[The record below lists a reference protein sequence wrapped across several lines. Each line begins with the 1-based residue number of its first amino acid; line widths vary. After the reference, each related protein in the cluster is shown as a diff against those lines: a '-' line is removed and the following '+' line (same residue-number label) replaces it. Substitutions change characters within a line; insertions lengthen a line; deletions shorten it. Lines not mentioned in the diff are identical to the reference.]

1 MKALKYMMMGMLV
14 SLTAS
19 CGNDWL
25 DVESSTKIPT
35 ETAIQ
40 NLDDVEYSLN
50 GIYDVM
56 RSTNYYSGRMIYY
69 GDVTGDDA
77 QSIKTGKRTT
87 SYYMLDYT
95 KDSGPSSHWSYAY
108 KIIQNCNIILSQIDG
123 LDVSEDDTEYFN
135 DLKGPVK
142 EGVAGGLTAL
152 VQNGLIPADKIPTLQ
167 GLLNPMM
174 DADWFLKVQDQSL
187 GFVGGEVTV
196 PIWMGGKINAANRAA
211 RINEKTA
218 VAQGNQ
224 TRNALISELV
234 ERYFGL
240 ALATQVVAVRQQVVD
255 GVRRHLEDA
264 RALERNG
271 MIAQTE
277 RLYVEFKMAEAEREL
292 ANAKLQAETI
302 ASALSNTLGRES
314 DWRPVTAMFLLAKVE
329 DLAYYQDLAQARNPL
344 LSQVSL
350 KRELAQE
357 GVRAQRADFLPQVAA
372 IGGGSFYNYQVAG
385 LVPRWA
391 VGVGVNIKIFDGLN
405 REYKYSA
412 AKQTVR
418 RVGELQNK
426 AGKDIAVLVE
436 KLYNQMMNYH
446 NQMTSIDASLKFAE
460 EYLRMK
466 NAAFL
471 EGMSSS
477 SDLIDAEL
485 NLAGVRTER
494 LQAAY
499 NYDLLLARLLE
510 AAGISDEYPSYA
522 RRNDAQAVLFDG
534 SRSGN

>member
-1 MKALKYMMMGMLV
+1 MNTMKIAVKIAFMAAAMVPAAASAQEAGRMLSLDEAVAVTLTENPALKAAAYEER
-14 SLTAS
+14 AAQQQRRA
-19 CGNDWL
+19 
-25 DVESSTKIPT
+25 
-35 ETAIQ
+35 AIG
-40 NLDDVEYSLN
+40 L
-50 GIYDVM
+50 
-56 RSTNYYSGRMIYY
+56 RMPQIN
-69 GDVTGDDA
+69 VTGA
-77 QSIKTGKRTT
+77 
-87 SYYMLDYT
+87 
-95 KDSGPSSHWSYAY
+95 YAY
-108 KIIQNCNIILSQIDG
+108 MAKDIGFDFNEMKGPAKDLAGKILGSGIITDPAIIQGI
-123 LDVSEDDTEYFN
+123 
-135 DLKGPVK
+135 
-142 EGVAGGLTAL
+142 
-152 VQNGLIPADKIPTLQ
+152 Q

-174 DADWFLKVQDQSL
+174 NADWFLKVQDRSL

-218 VAQGNQ
+218 VEQGNQ

-240 ALATQVVAVRQQVVD
+240 ALATQVVEVRQQVVD
-255 GVRRHLEDA
+255 GVRKHLEDA

-357 GVRAQRADFLPQVAA
+357 GVRVQRADFLPQVAA

-436 KLYNQMMNYH
+436 KLYNQMMNYR

-499 NYDLLLARLLE
+499 NSDLLLAQLLE

-522 RRNDAQAVLFDG
+522 RRSDAQAILYDKK
-534 SRSGN
+534 

>member
-1 MKALKYMMMGMLV
+1 MKIAVKIAFMAAATIPAAASAQEAGRMLSLDEAVAVTLTENPALKAAAYEER
-14 SLTAS
+14 AAQQQRRA
-19 CGNDWL
+19 
-25 DVESSTKIPT
+25 
-35 ETAIQ
+35 AIG
-40 NLDDVEYSLN
+40 L
-50 GIYDVM
+50 
-56 RSTNYYSGRMIYY
+56 RMPQIN
-69 GDVTGDDA
+69 VTGA
-77 QSIKTGKRTT
+77 
-87 SYYMLDYT
+87 
-95 KDSGPSSHWSYAY
+95 YAY
-108 KIIQNCNIILSQIDG
+108 MAKDIGFD
-123 LDVSEDDTEYFN
+123 FN

-350 KRELAQE
+350 KRAT
-357 GVRAQRADFLPQVAA
+357 GPGGRARPACRL
-372 IGGGSFYNYQVAG
+372 SCR
-385 LVPRWA
+385 RWWP
-391 VGVGVNIKIFDGLN
+391 
-405 REYKYSA
+405 SA
-412 AKQTVR
+412 AVRSTTTRWRDSCRAGPWAWGSTSRFSTVSTA
-418 RVGELQNK
+418 N
-426 AGKDIAVLVE
+426 
-436 KLYNQMMNYH
+436 
-446 NQMTSIDASLKFAE
+446 TSTRPPSRPCAAWASC
-460 EYLRMK
+460 
-466 NAAFL
+466 
-471 EGMSSS
+471 
-477 SDLIDAEL
+477 
-485 NLAGVRTER
+485 RTR
-494 LQAAY
+494 PG
-499 NYDLLLARLLE
+499 RT
-510 AAGISDEYPSYA
+510 S
-522 RRNDAQAVLFDG
+522 RCWWRN
-534 SRSGN
+534 STTR

>member
-1 MKALKYMMMGMLV
+1 MNTMKIAVKIAFMAAAMVPAAASAQEAGRMLSLDEAVAVTLTENPALKAAAYEER
-14 SLTAS
+14 AAQQQRRA
-19 CGNDWL
+19 
-25 DVESSTKIPT
+25 
-35 ETAIQ
+35 AIG
-40 NLDDVEYSLN
+40 L
-50 GIYDVM
+50 
-56 RSTNYYSGRMIYY
+56 RMPQIN
-69 GDVTGDDA
+69 VTGA
-77 QSIKTGKRTT
+77 
-87 SYYMLDYT
+87 
-95 KDSGPSSHWSYAY
+95 YAY
-108 KIIQNCNIILSQIDG
+108 MAKDIGFDFNEMKGPAKDLAGKILGSGIITDPAIIQGI
-123 LDVSEDDTEYFN
+123 
-135 DLKGPVK
+135 
-142 EGVAGGLTAL
+142 
-152 VQNGLIPADKIPTLQ
+152 Q

-174 DADWFLKVQDQSL
+174 NADWFLKVQDRSL
-187 GFVGGEVTV
+187 GFVGGEVTL

-218 VAQGNQ
+218 VEQGNQ

-240 ALATQVVAVRQQVVD
+240 ALATQVVEVRQQVVD
-255 GVRRHLEDA
+255 GVRKHLEDA

-314 DWRPVTAMFLLAKVE
+314 DWRPVTSMFLLTKVE

-357 GVRAQRADFLPQVAA
+357 GVRVQRADFLPQVAA

-436 KLYNQMMNYH
+436 KLYNQMMNYR

-499 NYDLLLARLLE
+499 NYDLLLAQLLE

-522 RRNDAQAVLFDG
+522 RRSDAQAILYDKK
-534 SRSGN
+534 